1 MGQSEKYPIL
11 FSPGYIGTLEI
22 PNRIVMAPMATNY
35 ASESG
40 GVTEA
45 LIDYYGARAK
55 GGTGLI
61 MVENCCVDYPGGK
74 SGATQLRLDED
85 RFIPGI
91 SRLVDVVHY
100 YGAKIAV
107 QINHAGPSTSPVNTG
122 ENAAVGAS
130 NIPYASYLAEPRVL
144 QSDEIEMIIE
154 KFAQAALRAK
164 KANFDAVEL
173 HGAHSYLL
181 AHFMSP
187 FTNHRTDEYGGEI
200 RGRLLLPVKIIQR
213 IRDLLGKDYPIIFRM
228 SIDEFLEGGRG
239 VEESKRMA
247 AVLAREGIHALHAT
261 AGTHTAVH
269 PSGASCVEPMAYAQ
283 GWKVYLAEEIKKSI
297 HLPVIA
303 VGVIREPHFA
313 EEILSQGKADFVAL
327 GRGLIADPDWANKA
341 ASGQEK
347 EIRMCISC
355 NEGCIRRRG
364 FMALPIRCTV
374 NPEVGK
380 SLCFR
385 PRPVAGNSKRV
396 LVIGGGP
403 GGMEAARILK
413 MRGHDVTLWEKRSVL
428 GGQLIFAGIPSVK
441 KKLNWF
447 LEYLKQQMHDLS
459 IPYEFDKT
467 ATPENILEF
476 GPDELILATGAVPD
490 YPAIPGIHAPNV
502 KSIEQVL
509 VENYSAS
516 GSKTIVMGGGAKG
529 AETALFLSERGE
541 DVSIVEILGEVAGDM
556 DPISRNDLL
565 SRLESGGVTMH
576 TEAKILSCEERGV
589 RVMLGGGK
597 EGFIAGENLIMALGY
612 RPVNQLKNQLK
623 GTLPRIHTIGDCV
636 KPRKILDAVS
646 EAYVLAT
653 QI

>member
-1 MGQSEKYPIL
+1 MGQGGKYPNL
-11 FSPGYIGTLEI
+11 FSPGYIGNLGV

-45 LIDYYGARAK
+45 LVDYYEARAK

-61 MVENCCVDYPGGK
+61 IVENSCVDYPGGK

-107 QINHAGPSTSPVNTG
+107 QINHAGPSTSLLKTG
-122 ENAAVGAS
+122 GSGPVGAS
-130 NIPYASYLAEPRVL
+130 NIRYASYLATPRVL
-144 QSDEIEMIIE
+144 KSDEIEAIIE

-164 KANFDAVEL
+164 KANFDAIEL
-173 HGAHSYLL
+173 HAAHAYLL

-187 FTNHRTDEYGGEI
+187 YTNHRTDEYGGDI
-200 RGRLLLPVKIIQR
+200 QGRLLLPVRIIRR

-239 VEESKRMA
+239 VEESKRLVAM
-247 AVLAREGIHALHAT
+247 LANEGIHAFHAT
-261 AGTHTAVH
+261 AGTHPATH
-269 PSGASCVEPMAYAQ
+269 PSGARCVEPMGYAQ
-283 GWKVYLAEEIKKSI
+283 GWKVYLSEEIKKSI

-327 GRGLIADPDWANKA
+327 GRGLIADPDWAN
-341 ASGQEK
+341 
-347 EIRMCISC
+347 
-355 NEGCIRRRG
+355 NEGCIRRRV
-364 FMALPIRCTV
+364 FMDLPIRCSV

-380 SLCFR
+380 SSRFSLQR
-385 PRPVAGNSKRV
+385 IKGNSKRV
-396 LVIGGGP
+396 LVVGGGP

-413 MRGHDVTLWEKRSVL
+413 MRGHDVSLWEKKSVL
-428 GGQLIFAGIPSVK
+428 GGQLLFAGIPSAK
-441 KKLNWF
+441 KKLSWF
-447 LEYLKQQMHDLS
+447 LGYLKQQLHDLS
-459 IPYEFDKT
+459 IPFELDKT
-467 ATPENILEF
+467 ATRENILEF

-490 YPAIPGIHAPNV
+490 YPSIPGIHAPNV

-509 VENYSAS
+509 VQDYPAS

-541 DVSIVEILGEVAGDM
+541 VVSIVEIFGEVAGDM
-556 DPISRNDLL
+556 DPISRKDLL
-565 SRLESGGVTMH
+565 NRLESSGVTMH
-576 TEAKILSCEERGV
+576 TEAKILSCEEKGV
-589 RVMLGGGK
+589 RVMLQGRK
-597 EGFIAGENLIMALGY
+597 EEFIPGVNLIMALGY
-612 RPVNQLKNQLK
+612 RPLNQLENHLE
-623 GTLPRIHTIGDCV
+623 GTLARIHTIGDCV
-636 KPRKILDAVS
+636 KPRKIIDAVS
-646 EAYVLAT
+646 EAYVIAT